1 MAPPPV
7 PQLDPRVPLPS
18 RTLASSGKI
27 RDYLLKVR
35 QATSSTVTVVADN
48 SGNGGGNNL
57 SGGAIAGIVI
67 GSIVGF
73 LLLWWIVRS
82 CFNLGAPPGDDREA
96 WYRDVEPR
104 NAHYR
109 DRHRH
114 RRHHSRGS
122 RSYDD
127 RDGRYYYSSDGRSHS
142 RPPSH
147 GVYTQSIPVSEPVPV
162 VVRGSSRHRRSSTSK
177 ARSPRRSSTIV
188 LEERGRY

>member
-7 PQLDPRVPLPS
+7 PQLDPRTPLPS

-27 RDYLLKVR
+27 RDYLLRVR
-35 QATSSTVTVVADN
+35 QATSSTVTVVATDT

-67 GSIVGF
+67 GSVVGF
-73 LLLWWIVRS
+73 LLLLWILRS
-82 CFNLGAPPGDDREA
+82 CFNLGAPPNDEREA

-109 DRHRH
+109 DRHH
-114 RRHHSRGS
+114 RRRSR
-122 RSYDD
+122 DD

-142 RPPSH
+142 RPPSY
-147 GVYTQSIPVSEPVPV
+147 GMYTKSTPVAEPVPV
-162 VVRGSSRHRRSSTSK
+162 VVRGSSRHRRSSVSK
-177 ARSPRRSSTIV
+177 ARSPRRSGTIV
-188 LEERGRY
+188 LEEQRGRY